1 MTPGAQLKQART
13 AKKLAFADVT
23 HDTRIQAWVLEALEA
38 DQLHQQM
45 SPVYAKGFLSQYA
58 KFLGLNPVPL
68 IAELQAALAPPA
80 PAKPEL
86 PPPAPAAP
94 LRIKASQVK
103 LPKAETPKLAM
114 PRVQL
119 PKVTLPK
126 VKLPKIEMPR
136 FDFPKVEIPWSRLRR
151 MAPAFAVAAVILAV
165 IAVNPQKQLA
175 KVQWPKM
182 QAPKFAFKMPS
193 FPKPT
198 KLAKVPAVKKLAKA
212 KPEAKGIVV
221 AARPAAKPAAAAVNE
236 QLAKV
241 PALPEPHMTVAPRV
255 ASVVPTVQEP
265 KAPLLPALQLV
276 PTQTLELVLITTKA
290 TYVQVRVDGKLLAEQ
305 RLPRGSKERW
315 IAKRSIDLVVAHPT
329 DVELK
334 LNGQSIS
341 PFAVAYR
348 GRMSI
353 THRGVAQLAVASQ

>member
-1 MTPGAQLKQART
+1 
-13 AKKLAFADVT
+13 
-23 HDTRIQAWVLEALEA
+23 
-38 DQLHQQM
+38 
-45 SPVYAKGFLSQYA
+45 
-58 KFLGLNPVPL
+58 
-68 IAELQAALAPPA
+68 
-80 PAKPEL
+80 
-86 PPPAPAAP
+86 
-94 LRIKASQVK
+94 
-103 LPKAETPKLAM
+103 
-114 PRVQL
+114 
-119 PKVTLPK
+119 
-126 VKLPKIEMPR
+126 
-136 FDFPKVEIPWSRLRR
+136 
-151 MAPAFAVAAVILAV
+151 MAPAFAIAAVILAV

-182 QAPKFAFKMPS
+182 QAPKLAFKMPAMPKLA
-193 FPKPT
+193 FKMPTLPKPT
-198 KLAKVPAVKKLAKA
+198 KVAKAPAVKKLAKA

-290 TYVQVRVDGKLLAEQ
+290 TYVQVRVDGKLLAER